1 METTRH
7 QPHPGPLSAAGPE
20 ENGGSQIA
28 QFYQDQ
34 VVFLTGGT
42 GFVGKVLLEKLLRS
56 CPGVK
61 EVYLLVRGKKGKEPE
76 ARTEAMLKSKV
87 FERLNQEQP
96 GALRKVKAVAGDL
109 TQLDLGLTS
118 TDQATLFKRVS
129 VVFHSAAT
137 VKFDEP
143 LKRAVDLNVLGTRRV
158 VDLCKKM
165 PNLRALVHI
174 STAYCNC
181 DKPEVDEVVYTPP
194 IDPSKI
200 IEAAEWMDDKMM
212 DMMSGLLL
220 GQLPNTYT
228 LTKALAESLVLAER
242 ETVPVAIVRP
252 SIVTASWKEP
262 FPGWVDN
269 LNGGTGM
276 AVSLG
281 LGLLSSLLVEK
292 DCVLDVIPVDVVA
305 NTLIA
310 VAWHTATTRPEHVRV
325 FHCTSSTMRQLTWGE
340 VTARIQD
347 VIVRYPLP
355 SAMRYPIFS
364 TTNSLF
370 WYNVNLFVRNYLLAC
385 VGDLVLK
392 VTGRKPR
399 FLPLYRKARRGM
411 DAILYFSTH
420 GWLFRS
426 NNVVAL
432 IDYLSPADKQ
442 IFDFDIRDV
451 QWFPYW
457 NQYMMGIRKYLFE
470 ADVSSLPQSRKRMK
484 WLYIVHLLL
493 NLLPVM
499 LVGRL
504 LITQSQMAR
513 NLCGTAIT
521 FPNKLRSVLPALPSL
536 PWRR

>member
-310 VAWHTATTRPEHVRV
+310 VAWHTATTR
-325 FHCTSSTMRQLTWGE
+325 
-340 VTARIQD
+340 
-347 VIVRYPLP
+347 
-355 SAMRYPIFS
+355 
-364 TTNSLF
+364 
-370 WYNVNLFVRNYLLAC
+370 
-385 VGDLVLK
+385 
-392 VTGRKPR
+392 